1 MQADACAGF
10 NRLYEADRK
19 HGPVTEDASW
29 ASLPNTRVSF
39 ALGSPQMPHPIRIAQ
54 SWALVREVSDEL
66 PSRHAGD
73 TTAKFNRCG
82 DAMAW

>member
-29 ASLPNTRVSF
+29 ASLPNTRV
-39 ALGSPQMPHPIRIAQ
+39 
-54 SWALVREVSDEL
+54 
-66 PSRHAGD
+66 
-73 TTAKFNRCG
+73 
-82 DAMAW
+82 